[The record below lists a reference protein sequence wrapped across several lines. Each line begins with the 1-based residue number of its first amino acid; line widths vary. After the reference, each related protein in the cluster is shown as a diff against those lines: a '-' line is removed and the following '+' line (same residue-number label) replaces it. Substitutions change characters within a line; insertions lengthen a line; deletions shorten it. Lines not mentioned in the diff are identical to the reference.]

1 MSALVRL
8 GGYAAIG
15 GGALK
20 LVAAFIPYAPQSAF
34 LEGLY
39 GLIDTGLLFG
49 LIAVYLVAASR
60 IGWIGLASL
69 VVALTAL
76 ASLVGPEA
84 EMFGIDFY
92 QTGAAVFTLGLTA
105 FSVQLLRKR
114 FLTIAASLWIASAL
128 IGVALTAVGSPIAF
142 IAAGIALS
150 AGFIAAGYHIL
161 TESSPDKNGA
171 ARLSFNQVTIGCND
185 FTATSAF
192 YRALGLTQIVDS
204 PENGYARF
212 EAPNGSTLSI
222 HRSET
227 AANANVQYFEHPALD
242 AWCASLLAKGIVFDQ
257 MPQDESWGWREA
269 RLRDPS
275 GNIVCLYWAGKY
287 RRFPPWRLSQ

>member
-1 MSALVRL
+1 
-8 GGYAAIG
+8 
-15 GGALK
+15 
-20 LVAAFIPYAPQSAF
+20 
-34 LEGLY
+34 
-39 GLIDTGLLFG
+39 
-49 LIAVYLVAASR
+49 
-60 IGWIGLASL
+60 
-69 VVALTAL
+69 
-76 ASLVGPEA
+76 
-84 EMFGIDFY
+84 
-92 QTGAAVFTLGLTA
+92 
-105 FSVQLLRKR
+105 LLRKR